1 MQEDSSSGDAREGVT
16 PTRRGRLARNSAWNT
31 IGWLGVLA
39 LTIAAAPIQLRLLGE
54 TQYGLLALLMSIVA
68 PLGVLDF
75 GMSDATIK
83 YMAEN
88 IGRGDRDAAKRYA
101 HSSLAFSG
109 GVGILGAMVIVLLA
123 DWLVKTVF
131 EIPPEHEAI
140 ARAGMRWV
148 AVLWCFMQV
157 RQTLM
162 GVVTALQRYD
172 VLATGT
178 ILTQLSVI
186 GAGLWVL
193 LTGGTLAEMIR
204 AQAIVA
210 ALWVLLWL
218 GAAWRLFPPLGWPLR
233 VDVRSLRNTF
243 SFGFWQMLNTLGGIL
258 SYQSQRWLLGI
269 LLPLRAVGYYNIG
282 AQVVNM
288 GYMASY
294 KVGQVLFP
302 EVSRMQGEGEDEGA
316 ARLAVKASWLL
327 TTLSA
332 MLFVPLVVFAH
343 DLLRLYLSPSMADN
357 ATAALRILAIGTAV
371 GCVFAIPSFYL
382 LGTGRSRWL
391 AAMSLLY
398 GLATLVGCLLL
409 IPSLG
414 VIGAAWA
421 MSAATIVHL
430 VMLLMLWQRVLRV
443 WIPRGEYIAST
454 FAPLVIGCAMAFL
467 ALLPQHADDFRL
479 GWWMLGIAAA
489 GVSLLT
495 GVVITGIDW
504 WLPGGRSRRALLLQI
519 GSRIATLVR
528 TRALLIVKRTG
539 GSEDN

>member
-1 MQEDSSSGDAREGVT
+1 MPENISPVDIQEPRA
-16 PTRRGRLARNSAWNT
+16 PTQRGRLARNSAWNT

-83 YMAEN
+83 YLAESM
-88 IGRGDRDAAKRYA
+88 GRGDADAAKRYA

-109 GVGILGAMVIVLLA
+109 FVGLLGAVIIILLA
-123 DWLVKTVF
+123 DWLVHSVF
-131 EIPPEHEAI
+131 VIPSEHEAV
-140 ARAGMRWV
+140 ARSGMRWV

-178 ILTQLSVI
+178 VLTQLSVI
-186 GAGLWVL
+186 GIGLWVL
-193 LTGGTLAEMIR
+193 LAQGTLAEMLR

-210 ALWVLLWL
+210 AVWALVWL
-218 GAAWRLFPPLGWPLR
+218 GAAWHLFPPLRLPLR
-233 VDVRSLRNTF
+233 MDLRSLRNTF
-243 SFGFWQMLNTLGGIL
+243 SFGFWQMVNTLGGIL

-302 EVSRMQGEGEDEGA
+302 EVSKMQGQGEEEGA
-316 ARLAVKASWLL
+316 ARMAVNASWLL

-332 MLFVPLVVFAH
+332 MLFVPLVVLGH

-357 ATAALRILAIGTAV
+357 ATTTLRILAIGTAV

-398 GLATLVGCLLL
+398 GLVTLGGCLVL
-409 IPSLG
+409 IPTLG
-414 VIGAAWA
+414 VIGAGWA
-421 MSAATIVHL
+421 MSGATIVHV
-430 VMLLMLWQRVLRV
+430 VMLLVLWQRVLRG
-443 WIPRGEYIAST
+443 WIPGWTYLAST
-454 FAPLVIGCAMAFL
+454 FGPLI
-467 ALLPQHADDFRL
+467 
-479 GWWMLGIAAA
+479 IAGGLAA
-489 GVSLLT
+489 GLVAWRDALSWEPGWVGMCLASAGLSVGVLMVLLL
-495 GVVITGIDW
+495 VDIV
-504 WLPGGRSRRALLLQI
+504 LPGGPERRELLNRVVSSSWRFVARRA
-519 GSRIATLVR
+519 GP
-528 TRALLIVKRTG
+528 
-539 GSEDN
+539 